1 MEHAF
6 TAPGA
11 WTLLA
16 AVSAAG
22 YCGLL
27 MCRAMLLSPTA
38 SDLRREAAIEMM
50 KRESFSSLN
59 SHQQAAVFAALSA
72 SGTPREK
79 STLQGLSRGFQTH
92 PTQRLPVPLRTSINR
107 PAQLKEMK

>member
-22 YCGLL
+22 FFGLR
-27 MCRAMLLSPTA
+27 MSRAMLQSPTA

-72 SGTPREK
+72 SGTPRER
-79 STLQGLSRGFQTH
+79 STPQGRFRGFQTH
-92 PTQRLPVPLRTSINR
+92 QTQRTPVPLRTSINR
-107 PAQLKEMK
+107 PAQPKEIK

>member
-27 MCRAMLLSPTA
+27 MCRAMLRSPTA

-50 KRESFSSLN
+50 KRESFSCLN

-79 STLQGLSRGFQTH
+79 STPQGRSHGSQTH
-92 PTQRLPVPLRTSINR
+92 QTQRPPVPLRTSIKR
-107 PAQLKEMK
+107 PAQPKEMK